1 MPRPKKPQLKKRSDG
16 RYRVKYHGHEFYA
29 LTQEDALAQRDEYI
43 RLEKAGMIRNATVA
57 DFALP
62 WLKRSF
68 PTVADSTYMGLAIHL
83 QHLVDEIG
91 GKPLSAVVPSDIKAV
106 YSTQY
111 ANCSNSYLKSAKQL
125 YCSLFDAAVADGLCR
140 SNPARDKTAKPH
152 KGSQPKTRP
161 ITPQEREWILTYCTD
176 HRAHPVVMA
185 MLYAGLRPQ
194 EAKAVKIERDVDFVN
209 NTITVHETAHNNGQK
224 YAYTG
229 AGKTEWSNRVIPL
242 FPPLKQALLGRKGDL
257 ISSAHGERVTHTTW
271 RVAWNSYVT
280 QMEKAIN
287 GIDRRWYGRTKEQRK
302 LAEEGK
308 LPAWIS
314 FDIVPYCLRKS
325 YCVMLRDSGVELNT
339 ARKWMGHADSRMI
352 LQVYDSV
359 SEDRSDQERRKVENR
374 LFGGQN
380 GGQIRDE
387 SSGMLE
393 K

>member
-1 MPRPKKPQLKKRSDG
+1 MPRQKKPHPKKRSDG
-16 RYRVKYHGHEFYA
+16 RYRVKYHGREFYA
-29 LTQEDALAQRDEYI
+29 DSPDDALAKREEYI
-43 RLEKAGMIRNATVA
+43 RLEKAGLVRNATVA

-68 PTVADSTYMGLAIHL
+68 PTVADSTYTGLAIHL
-83 QHLVDEIG
+83 QHLIDGIG
-91 GKPLSAVVPSDIKAV
+91 SKAISAVVPSDIKSV

-125 YCSLFDAAVADGLCR
+125 YCSMFDAAVADGLCR
-140 SNPARDKTAKPH
+140 SNPARDKTARPH
-152 KGSQPKTRP
+152 KGSAPKTRP
-161 ITPQEREWILTYCTD
+161 ITEQEREWILTLCTD

-194 EAKAVKIERDVDFVN
+194 EAKAVKIERDVDFEN
-209 NTITVHETAHNNGQK
+209 DTITIHETAHNNGQK

-229 AGKTEWSNRVIPL
+229 EGKTEWSNRTVPL
-242 FPPLKQALLGRKGDL
+242 FPPLKRALLGKKGYL

-271 RVAWNSYVT
+271 RVAWNSYVSK
-280 QMEKAIN
+280 METAIN
-287 GIDRRWYGRTKEQRK
+287 GIDHRWYGKTKEQRR
-302 LAEEGK
+302 LADDGK

-325 YCVMLRDSGVELNT
+325 YCVMLRDSGVEMNT

-359 SEDRSDQERRKVENR
+359 SENRSEQERKKVEKR

-380 GGQIRDE
+380 GGQIENE
-387 SSGMLE
+387 SPAMFE